1 MPVRLQ
7 LIASSLFLATV
18 SAAPVFAQSA
28 ATPATQPLAV
38 AAQASPDADAVAQV
52 VDTFMTDIAGGQFE
66 SARQLM
72 TPDAVVLANGQVL
85 GDRDGYINGPAKG
98 DAAALRATTQRE
110 LLHRNAKADA
120 GHGWVVSEKRLRS
133 TIAGA
138 QAPREIL
145 VTETML
151 LARTGGGW
159 KITHIH
165 WSTRQA
171 G

>member
-28 ATPATQPLAV
+28 ATPVTQPLAV

-98 DAAALRATTQRE
+98 DAAALRATTQHE

-120 GHGWVVSEKRLRS
+120 DFGWVVSEKRLRS

-165 WSTRQA
+165 WSTRPA